1 MRKTHGVST
10 YTPEQ
15 SGARYFG
22 GLGAMTLL
30 ALVATAVMPLAPMAG
45 IALMIVVVG
54 LGVAL
59 LQGDAPLDTDGRPIP
74 SGAACME
81 ALYEEIERERLG
93 GRVYPFGNWLPRH
106 AVLYHAGQ
114 VFHPVDPLVTTPW
127 RDLR

>member
-22 GLGAMTLL
+22 GLGVMTLVAL
-30 ALVATAVMPLAPMAG
+30 AATAIMPLAPMAG

-54 LGVAL
+54 LAVAL
-59 LQGDAPLDTDGRPIP
+59 LQGDAPLDIDGRPVP
-74 SGAACME
+74 SGAACMD
-81 ALYEEIERERLG
+81 ALYEEIERERSA
-93 GRVYPFGNWLPRH
+93 GRVYPFGNWLPRYRVQYE
-106 AVLYHAGQ
+106 AWRI
-114 VFHPVDPLVTTPW
+114 FHPAGPLAAKPW